1 LSQGAIM
8 TVTTLEIAE
17 DGSVPTRSHGTP
29 EGHIYLE
36 VHDHIGYLVIDGP
49 TDLNPMTPD
58 MYKELYDALLE
69 FRDNEDIKVG
79 ILTGAG
85 TRAFSAGGNLK
96 AGSKRL
102 EGLTREDRIKH
113 FWNPRSEKPARTSE
127 IFGDILDLEIY
138 KPMVGAVRGPCVGG
152 ALVLLLTLTDVRVAS
167 TSSKFSLA
175 EVKVGM
181 SGAGGHALIARHVP
195 LTTASWMV
203 LTGEAIDAAE
213 AHRVGML
220 NEVTPA
226 EEVLGRAIAMAETIA
241 KVSPVV
247 TRVEKELLARSLDL
261 PRRETLRLS
270 WTLATVQKLGHDFE
284 VGYAAFANKSEPDF
298 EGW

>member
-1 LSQGAIM
+1 M
-8 TVTTLEIAE
+8 TTSLIEMTQE
-17 DGSVPTRSHGTP
+17 GSVPTRSHGTA

-49 TDLNPMTPD
+49 TDVNPMTPD

-69 FRDNEDIKVG
+69 FRDNTDIKVG
-79 ILTGAG
+79 VLTGAG

-96 AGSKRL
+96 AGSVRL
-102 EGLTREDRIKH
+102 HEMSRDDRIKH
-113 FWNPRSEKPARTSE
+113 FWNPRSEQPARTSE

-138 KPMVGAVRGPCVGG
+138 KPIVGAVRGPCVGG
-152 ALVLLLTLTDVRVAS
+152 ALVLLLTLTDIRVAS
-167 TSSKFSLA
+167 TQSKFGLA
-175 EVKVGM
+175 EVKVGI
-181 SGAGGHALIARHVP
+181 SGAGGHAMIARHVP

-213 AHRVGML
+213 AYRVGML
-220 NEVTPA
+220 NEVVPA
-226 EEVLGRAIAMAETIA
+226 DEVLPRAIEMAQKIA

-247 TRVEKELLARSLDL
+247 ARVEKELLSRSLDL
-261 PRRETLRLS
+261 PRRETLRLAWS
-270 WTLATVQKLGHDFE
+270 LSAVQKLGHDFE
-284 VGYAAFANKSEPDF
+284 VGYASFADKTEPEF